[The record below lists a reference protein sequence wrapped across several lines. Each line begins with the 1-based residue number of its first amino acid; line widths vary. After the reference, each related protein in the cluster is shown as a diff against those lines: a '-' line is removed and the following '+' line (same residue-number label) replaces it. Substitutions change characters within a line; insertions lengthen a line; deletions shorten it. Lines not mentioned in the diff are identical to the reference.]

1 MSRQTKG
8 IVAATV
14 LSLALG
20 MAGCGGGG
28 GGDGGG
34 TTTVVPTAAI
44 PITPANAIDV
54 ASATLGATDILSDFD
69 TGSIFGTASASGSSA
84 AAPNK
89 RLELADI
96 LSDQLKR
103 LQALVPQTSTE
114 VTAAVVLPPT
124 TFDCLVSGT
133 LTVSGD
139 IADPTLDVL
148 TPGDVMTGTFN
159 SCDDGDGVVVS
170 GTLSMTVEAFSGDLL
185 MPPYSVTVA
194 FSLTNFALTE
204 SGETGTINGDGTL
217 SESTPDD
224 VFFTT
229 TMSGASL
236 SFTDTTGD
244 AGTVSDF
251 TVTGTEDFNTLEYT
265 VDSSG
270 TLASVDLG
278 GSVQYVT
285 TTTFEGIADNYPFI
299 GVMVVTGDNS
309 TETITVVDSIN
320 LTLEIDENGDG
331 IVDQT
336 IPTTWDAL

>member
-1 MSRQTKG
+1 MSKQTKG
-8 IVAATV
+8 IFSAAV
-14 LSLALG
+14 LSLVLG
-20 MAGCGGGG
+20 MTSCGGGG
-28 GGDGGG
+28 GSDGGG
-34 TTTVVPTAAI
+34 TTTVVPTSPI
-44 PITPANAIDV
+44 PITPANAVDV
-54 ASATLGATDILSDFD
+54 ASATLGATDLLSDFD
-69 TGSIFGTASASGSSA
+69 TGSIFDTASASGSSA
-84 AAPNK
+84 ASPNV

-103 LQALVPQTSTE
+103 LQALVPQTSKE
-114 VTAAVVLPPT
+114 VTAAVVVPVT

-139 IADPTLDVL
+139 IADPTLSVL
-148 TPGDVMTGTFN
+148 TPGDVMTGTFS
-159 SCDDGDGVVVS
+159 SCDDGDGVVIS
-170 GTLSMTVEAFSGDLL
+170 GTLSMTVQAFSGDLFV
-185 MPPYSVTVA
+185 PPYSVTVA

-204 SGETGTINGDGTL
+204 SGETLTINGDGTL
-217 SESTPDD
+217 SEGTPDD

-229 TMSGASL
+229 TLSGTSL
-236 SFTDTTGD
+236 SFTESTGD
-244 AGTVSDF
+244 AGTLSNF
-251 TVTGTEDFNTLEYT
+251 TLTGTDDLNTLEYT
-265 VDSSG
+265 LDSSG

-320 LTLEIDENGDG
+320 LTIEIDENGDG

>member
-1 MSRQTKG
+1 
-8 IVAATV
+8 
-14 LSLALG
+14 

-28 GGDGGG
+28 GGGGSDGGG
-34 TTTVVPTAAI
+34 TTTVVPTSAI
-44 PITPANAIDV
+44 PITPANAVEV
-54 ASATLGATDILSDFD
+54 ASATLSATDILSDFD
-69 TGSIFGTASASGSSA
+69 ADSIFGTASASGSSA
-84 AAPNK
+84 AAPNV

-96 LSDQLKR
+96 LSDQLER
-103 LQALVPQTSTE
+103 LQALVPQTSKE
-114 VTAAVVLPPT
+114 VTAAVVVPPT
-124 TFDCLVSGT
+124 TFACLVSGT

-139 IADPTLDVL
+139 IADPTLSAL
-148 TPGDVMTGTFN
+148 TPGDVVTGTYS
-159 SCDDGDGVVVS
+159 SCDDGDGVVAS
-170 GTLSMTVEAFSGDLL
+170 GTLSMTVQAFSGDLL

-229 TMSGASL
+229 TFSGTSL

-244 AGTVSDF
+244 AGTVSGF
-251 TVTGTEDFNTLEYT
+251 TVTGTDDFNTLEYT

-285 TTTFEGIADNYPFI
+285 TTTFEGIADNFPST

-320 LTLEIDENGDG
+320 LTIEIDENGDG